1 MSRLFVPGRWKGC
14 MCDLRLF
21 PAFTICCWATAHLWL
36 KTTNSLISPKRRYC
50 EKQNKSLTEAQEDKK
65 TRQFWGKCIKKK
77 KSIQLLLGCVDYIL
91 VMQNSMTKDNVWL
104 LEVSINVR
112 AYKWIVEQF
121 SKEAQTPSP
130 CVLSTAISENSLRC
144 RNVKCQG
151 MKCDIPRKE
160 AVERA
165 LTFNSQSRSQGDL
178 LGILWMNITNKVSQ
192 WS

>member
-1 MSRLFVPGRWKGC
+1 MWPPTISRIHNL
-14 MCDLRLF
+14 LL
-21 PAFTICCWATAHLWL
+21 
-36 KTTNSLISPKRRYC
+36 SYC
-50 EKQNKSLTEAQEDKK
+50 PSLTENNKFTHVPWKEVLWETKQITSWGTRGQKDKAVL
-65 TRQFWGKCIKKK
+65 GKVHLKKK
-77 KSIQLLLGCVDYIL
+77 NQSNYSETKQLLGCVEYYIL

-165 LTFNSQSRSQGDL
+165 LTFNSQSRSRGNL
-178 LGILWMNITNKVSQ
+178 LGILWMNITNKVPQ